1 MSFSLTWLKIICCGP
16 QRHRR
21 KESPVANINI
31 TFMHSVKK
39 KLLLNLFKSL
49 AIAKLSI
56 HFHSDNGELFLKKNM
71 TAHMFEDCHYVGPNF
86 K

>member
-1 MSFSLTWLKIICCGP
+1 
-16 QRHRR
+16 
-21 KESPVANINI
+21 
-31 TFMHSVKK
+31 MHSVKK
-39 KLLLNLFKSL
+39 KLLLNLLKSL

-56 HFHSDNGELFLKKNM
+56 HFHSDNGELFFKKKNM